1 MKRYLLSAR
10 GMVASA
16 LGALLVSAC
25 GGSQVTDS
33 NKPSYDDYH
42 ASYKPHGRLLEPG
55 NPAVRV
61 MAAMEAGP
69 AAGILAVYL
78 NKGQQDLYRR
88 LVCSVPRK
96 SAGALVDALES
107 DVQVSGVEVLGKDC
121 GQDVLF
127 YVSRGTYAAVAPELS
142 WLPAATAPTQ
152 PAKAAPDPAKGEGPA
167 GWQRAAGRYVLV
179 SIDGKSLPYTYPSG
193 GVMKNGA
200 TEFKPDGT
208 FVYDSEVIGGGKLT
222 QVRLE
227 GTWWVQGEKMSW
239 AVSGLSDNVGQLRGD
254 EIVST
259 AGGVTYISRRAP
271 VAPAAIPAAEPAA
284 AAPAA
289 PAPAA
294 PAPATP

>member
-1 MKRYLLSAR
+1 MLRYLLRSR
-10 GMVASA
+10 VVLASG
-16 LGALLVSAC
+16 LVALLVSAC
-25 GGSQVTDS
+25 GGEQIAEG
-33 NKPSYDDYH
+33 NKPSYDDYQ
-42 ASYKPHGRLLEPG
+42 ATYKPHGRLLEPG

-61 MAAMEAGP
+61 MAVMEPGP

-78 NKGQQDLYRR
+78 NKGQHDLYRR

-96 SAGALVDALES
+96 SAGALVDALDR

-127 YVSRGTYAAVAPELS
+127 YVSRATYVAVAPELS
-142 WLPAATAPTQ
+142 WLPSAVVAAQ
-152 PAKAAPDPAKGEGPA
+152 PAKAAPDPTKGEGPA

-179 SIDGKSLPYTYPSG
+179 SIDGKPLPYTYPSG
-193 GVMKNGA
+193 GVMNNGA

-208 FVYDSEVIGGGKLT
+208 FVYDSQVVGGGKLID
-222 QVRLE
+222 VRLE
-227 GTWWVQGEKMSW
+227 GTWWVQGEKMAW
-239 AVSGLSDNVGQLRGD
+239 AVSGQADNVGQLRGD

-259 AGGVTYISRRAP
+259 AGGVTYISRRA
-271 VAPAAIPAAEPAA
+271 A

-289 PAPAA
+289 VPAPEPAVPAPAA